1 MNASRLNDTIRRP
14 RSLAP
19 FLRRPCASAAIRG
32 IATAVPPHVV
42 TADEAR
48 ARLEPFFV
56 ASGESPELMRQVF
69 ESAGI
74 ERRHLARPPEWY
86 LAERGFTARNA
97 AYGEVG
103 RELGIEAARRVLEA
117 TGLLATEIDVII
129 DTSVTGVM
137 IPALDV
143 HVANALGCRRDV
155 RRIPLTEAGC
165 AAGATALALAHD
177 LIRARP
183 GTRVLVLALELPS
196 LTLQL
201 DDPSR
206 ANLISA
212 AIFGDGAAALVV
224 SDEPTPRSPN
234 LAAGEGAAGSIEHLA
249 HANVLFPDTVDI
261 MGFDLRTEG
270 FKIILSP
277 RIPMLVAKN
286 LRAEVDAFLA
296 RQGRTLSEL
305 EFFVAHPGGTKVL
318 DNVRD
323 TLGLGEAAVAPSRRS
338 LREHGN
344 LSSAAVHFV
353 AKDLLD
359 RGEVRRGALGLL
371 VAMGP
376 GFTVELALLRG
387 GR

>member
-1 MNASRLNDTIRRP
+1 MNAPRLHETIRRP

-19 FLRRPCASAAIRG
+19 FRPTTTAAIRG
-32 IATAVPPHVV
+32 VATALPPHVV

-48 ARLEPFFV
+48 ARLEPFFL
-56 ASGESPELMRQVF
+56 AAGEFPELVRQVF

-74 ERRHLARPPEWY
+74 ERRYLARPPEWY
-86 LAERGFTARNA
+86 LAERSFTARNA

-103 RELGIEAARRVLEA
+103 RALGVEAARKVLEA
-117 TGLLATEIDVII
+117 TGVHAREVDVII

-165 AAGATALALAHD
+165 AAGATALALAHE

-183 GTRVLVLALELPS
+183 GLRVLVLALELPS

-201 DDPSR
+201 DDASR

-212 AIFGDGAAALVV
+212 AIFGDGAAALLV
-224 SDEPTPRSPN
+224 SDRPTPRSPS
-234 LAAGEGAAGSIEHLA
+234 LAAGAEGIGSIEHLA

-277 RIPMLVAKN
+277 RIPLLVAKN

-296 RQGRTLSEL
+296 TQGRTLAEL
-305 EFFVAHPGGTKVL
+305 EFFVVHPGGTKVL

-323 TLGLGEAAVAPSRRS
+323 TLGLTEAQVAPSRRS

-353 AKDLLD
+353 AGDILA

-376 GFTVELALLRG
+376 GFTIELALLRG
-387 GR
+387 SR